1 MVLSESNAGG
11 TAWGLTDLNRGV
23 GIFVGL
29 HNVLNSLVLSHGDL
43 THQVRLLHLL
53 SGKLGIVLLLLLL
66 HLSLAVPVL
75 GLSEGALLFTSS
87 EDAASLLGLAVGV
100 RVDGL
105 LLLLL
110 RSLSTDHSHASV
122 VLLLLLLRHLLLH
135 LLLLELLG
143 VLVVSTDGERRAA
156 AGRGKDAR

>member
-105 LLLLL
+105 LLLL
-110 RSLSTDHSHASV
+110 RSLSTDHSHSLV
-122 VLLLLLLRHLLLH
+122 LGLLLLSHLLLH

-156 AGRGKDAR
+156 TGRGKDAR

>member
-105 LLLLL
+105 LLLL

-122 VLLLLLLRHLLLH
+122 VLLLLLLRHLL
-135 LLLLELLG
+135 
-143 VLVVSTDGERRAA
+143 
-156 AGRGKDAR
+156 

>member
-105 LLLLL
+105 LLLL

-143 VLVVSTDGERRAA
+143 VLVVSTDGERRAT
-156 AGRGKDAR
+156 AGRG

>member
-105 LLLLL
+105 LLLL

-122 VLLLLLLRHLLLH
+122 VLLLLLRHLLLH

-143 VLVVSTDGERRAA
+143 VLVVSTDGERRAT

>member
-53 SGKLGIVLLLLLL
+53 SG
-66 HLSLAVPVL
+66 VL
-75 GLSEGALLFTSS
+75 GRRPFLTVWQN
-87 EDAASLLGLAVGV
+87 AAFFQVSL
-100 RVDGL
+100 R
-105 LLLLL
+105 
-110 RSLSTDHSHASV
+110 
-122 VLLLLLLRHLLLH
+122 
-135 LLLLELLG
+135 
-143 VLVVSTDGERRAA
+143 RRALVLC
-156 AGRGKDAR
+156 RGGNRTIGLVLRLRVAQEPNP